1 MPKRNPYRVL
11 PDDRDEAVRLRRLMP
26 TLAHIP
32 ELIAPVT
39 AGCRKIV
46 PALRAAPARR
56 AIVYV
61 TLPTGDKVP
70 AVAEVDEDAG
80 FTKAILWLAGGAIRE
95 FLRDATRQSRATLR
109 PGQIASAALDRDHA

>member
-1 MPKRNPYRVL
+1 MLKQNTYRVSQ
-11 PDDRDEAVRLRRLMP
+11 DDRDEAVRLLRLMP

-46 PALRAAPARR
+46 PALRAAPERR

-61 TLPTGDKVP
+61 SLPTGDKVP
-70 AVAEVDEDAG
+70 AVAEVDEEAG

-95 FLRDATRQSRATLR
+95 FLRDATRQSMPITAVHQSRMYRYA
-109 PGQIASAALDRDHA
+109 HAGR

>member
-1 MPKRNPYRVL
+1 MPKRNSYRVSQ
-11 PDDRDEAVRLRRLMP
+11 DDRDEALRLRRLMP

-46 PALRAAPARR
+46 PALRAAPERR

-70 AVAEVDEDAG
+70 AVAEVDEEAR
-80 FTKAILWLAGGAIRE
+80 FTKAILWLAGGTIRE
-95 FLRDATRQSRATLR
+95 FLRDATRQSRTTLR
-109 PGQIASAALDRDHA
+109 PGQITSSALDGDHA

>member
-1 MPKRNPYRVL
+1 MPKRNTYRVL
-11 PDDRDEAVRLRRLMP
+11 PGDRDEAVRLRRLMP

-46 PALRAAPARR
+46 PALRAAPERR
-56 AIVYV
+56 ALVSV

-70 AVAEVDEDAG
+70 AVAEVDEEAG

-95 FLRDATRQSRATLR
+95 FLRDAQRQSHATLR
-109 PGQIASAALDRDHA
+109 PGQITSSARDGDPA